1 MRKLNENRL
10 RKGVVDMGGVA
21 SAPTFVALTVRSIAF
36 FIAAVGRYFVFLGK
50 VSNTRIHVLFSSTQV
65 GHLIRGICS

>member
-21 SAPTFVALTVRSIAF
+21 SAPTYFELVRSIAVF
-36 FIAAVGRYFVFLGK
+36 MSTVERYFVFLGK
-50 VSNTRIHVLFSSTQV
+50 VSSTRIHILFSSTQV

>member
-21 SAPTFVALTVRSIAF
+21 SAPTYFELVRSIAVFMSTVERF
-36 FIAAVGRYFVFLGK
+36 FL
-50 VSNTRIHVLFSSTQV
+50 LFSGEVQTCV
-65 GHLIRGICS
+65 CIW